1 MNLGEVLR
9 GDRIVNTAY
18 DVKMNE
24 RINCKVICKVALKD
38 GEAKNIMTRVK
49 EDYFVHLLADNLPAA
64 TRWEL
69 DDDIVQV
76 SPVISYFFHIK
87 NS

>member
-1 MNLGEVLR
+1 
-9 GDRIVNTAY
+9 
-18 DVKMNE
+18 MNE
-24 RINCKVICKVALKD
+24 RVNCKIICKVTLQE
-38 GEAKNIMTRVK
+38 GQAKHIMTRVR

-76 SPVISYFFHIK
+76 G
-87 NS
+87 

>member
-24 RINCKVICKVALKD
+24 RINCKVICKVALKE

-76 SPVISYFFHIK
+76 SPVISYFFHNK

>member
-76 SPVISYFFHIK
+76 SPVLSYFFHNK

>member
-1 MNLGEVLR
+1 
-9 GDRIVNTAY
+9 
-18 DVKMNE
+18 MNE
-24 RINCKVICKVALKD
+24 RVNCKIICKIDIKE
-38 GEAKNIMTRVK
+38 GEAKSIMTRVK

-76 SPVISYFFHIK
+76 K
-87 NS
+87 NMIPKI